1 MGMQVMAEKT
11 QRPRTIKQNSTLH
24 LWLTHIADELNDHG
38 LDMQVVLAKRHG
50 IMWTPEA
57 VKECLFK
64 VLAKAM
70 FNKDSTTQ
78 LSTKEFTQV
87 TNMLR
92 DVLARDYGVNVE
104 VPSLASMQEE
114 QKERVWRG

>member
-1 MGMQVMAEKT
+1 MNKQRST
-11 QRPRTIKQNSTLH
+11 QQNKSGH
-24 LWLTHIADELNDHG
+24 LWFTHIAEELNNSG

-70 FNKDSTTQ
+70 YNKTSTTQ
-78 LSTKEFTQV
+78 LTTKEFSKV
-87 TNMLR
+87 TEQLQA
-92 DVLARDYGVNVE
+92 VLARDYGVNVD
-104 VPSLASMQEE
+104 VPSVETQEI
-114 QKERVWRG
+114 KERVWR